1 MFISNA
7 DSIPALRDTFAKK
20 INFMRECA
28 AKTADPEKKKK
39 YNGVAKFMQ
48 MKVQHTMF
56 VHKEGMN
63 ILNSLKKIRT
73 GSSQSQCLK

>member
-28 AKTADPEKKKK
+28 AKTADPEKRK
-39 YNGVAKFMQ
+39 
-48 MKVQHTMF
+48 
-56 VHKEGMN
+56 N
-63 ILNSLKKIRT
+63 ITASPNSCK
-73 GSSQSQCLK
+73 